1 MMKSFKTFY
10 ILLITQTLSLIGS
23 QMTTIGVGLWVF
35 NKTGQATPLLL
46 TAFFNELPGMLFGS
60 LAGVLVDRWDRRVV
74 MILADSGQAVG
85 SLVLLVSFLSG
96 GFEVWHLYVI
106 AFWQGFFATF
116 QGPAE
121 NAATTMLV
129 QESHRERA
137 NAIKEMAFP
146 LAGVI
151 APVLSGLIY
160 SFSGIGGVIAV
171 DLTTFAIAVLVA
183 LFVRIPH
190 PPASTESL
198 ATNGNIL
205 REMLAGF
212 RYLGQ
217 RRSLL
222 YFIFYMSFINFML
235 NGPLALTLPYM
246 ISMTG
251 SDRITGSIMGV
262 MSLGALA
269 GAGLI
274 ASWSGARPRMKTLL
288 AAMLFNGMMFLFFGT
303 LRSPLTV
310 GLALFLLM
318 MPLPMMNT
326 LYMSILQVKTPPDMQ
341 GRIFAFQAQLGLL
354 GSTLSFVLTGPLI
367 DKIVNPAV
375 SKPAW
380 SRLTPFLG
388 RGPEAGIGLVLVVT
402 GIVIFAVTLLVSAI
416 ASIRQLETRLPD
428 YEPAP
433 GQQPDQ
439 NAART

>member
-1 MMKSFKTFY
+1 MKMTKTLKTFY
-10 ILLITQTLSLIGS
+10 TLLVTQTLSLIGS
-23 QMTTIGVGLWVF
+23 RMTTIGVGLWVF

-60 LAGVLVDRWDRRVV
+60 LAGVLVDRWDRRIV

-96 GFEVWHLYVI
+96 GFQVWHLYLI
-106 AFWQGFFATF
+106 AFWQGLFATF

-129 QESHRERA
+129 QESHRDRA

-171 DLTTFAIAVLVA
+171 DLTTFGVAVLVA
-183 LFVRIPH
+183 LFVHIPH

-198 ATNGNIL
+198 ATNGTIL
-205 REMLAGF
+205 REMLAAF

-235 NGPLALTLPYM
+235 NGPLDLTLPYM

-251 SDRITGSIMGV
+251 SERITGTIMGV
-262 MSLGALA
+262 MSLGAFA

-274 ASWSGARPRMKTLL
+274 TIWSGTRPRMKMLL
-288 AAMLFNGMMFLFFGT
+288 ASMLFNGIMFLFFGI
-303 LRSPLTV
+303 LRSPFGV

-318 MPLPMMNT
+318 IPLPMMNT

-341 GRIFAFQAQLGLL
+341 GRIFAFQSQLGLL

-367 DKIVNPAV
+367 DKIVNPSI

-380 SRLTPFLG
+380 SRLAPFLG
-388 RGPEAGIGLVLVVT
+388 SGPEAGIGLVLVIT
-402 GIVIFAVTLLVSAI
+402 GIIIFAVTLLVAAI
-416 ASIRQLETRLPD
+416 TSIRQLETRLPD
-428 YEPAP
+428 YEPILANRI
-433 GQQPDQ
+433 D
-439 NAART
+439 